1 MRESTV
7 KEEKSK
13 VAKFKV
19 PHTYVI
25 LFTVI
30 VLATIAT
37 YLLPAGLY
45 ERVQDAATGR
55 TVVDVQSFH
64 YVDKTPVGLFNMFK
78 AIPLAMQRAAQV
90 VFFVFI
96 IGASFTMIKATGALD
111 AGIARVIIK
120 LKHRD
125 KVVIPVVMFLFSIMG
140 FTFGAAEEVIPF
152 VPIAIALSRGFGYD
166 DIVGV
171 AMVST
176 GACIGFAGGMLNPFT
191 VGIAHG
197 IAQLPLYSGLAFRTV
212 GYAIFYVMAVW
223 YVMRYAAKVKADPTK
238 SVTYDLTQDRG
249 DGEQEFEMPEFT
261 GRHKAVL
268 VTVAIGFAIMVYSI
282 IKEGWYINEI
292 SALFILMAIVASII
306 GGMNTNKMAVS
317 FIQGAKDIVP
327 GALVVGIARTILV
340 VMEQGQ
346 IMDTVIYGLA
356 SGVQSLPVQITS
368 VGMFFVQSVINFF
381 IPSGSGQAATTMPI
395 MIPLADVIGITR
407 QTAVL
412 AYQYGDAF
420 SNQIIPTA
428 GSLLGILGL
437 ANVPY
442 DRWLKY
448 NWKLVMYWSIAGAV
462 LVFVAAT
469 IKLGP
474 F

>member
-1 MRESTV
+1 MTGSTV
-7 KEEKSK
+7 KEKKPVEKR
-13 VAKFKV
+13 VRV

-25 LFTVI
+25 LFMVI

-37 YLLPAGLY
+37 HLLPAGVY
-45 ERVQDAATGR
+45 DRVQDAATGR
-55 TVVDVQSFH
+55 TVVDVESFH
-64 YVDKTPVGLFNMFK
+64 YVEPTPVGFFAMFK
-78 AIPLAMQRAAQV
+78 SIPVAMQRASQV

-111 AGIARVIIK
+111 AGIAQVIVK
-120 LKHRD
+120 LKGKD
-125 KVVIPVVMFLFSIMG
+125 KIVIPVVMFLFSIMG
-140 FTFGAAEEVIPF
+140 FSFGAAEEVIPF
-152 VPIAIALSRGFGYD
+152 VPITIALSRGFGYD

-176 GACIGFAGGMLNPFT
+176 GACTGFAGGMLNPFT

-212 GYAIFYVMAVW
+212 GFISFYIIAVW

-238 SVTYDLTQDRG
+238 SVTYGITGSAQSKEDK
-249 DGEQEFEMPEFT
+249 FEIPEFT
-261 GRHKAVL
+261 TRHKVVL
-268 VTVAIGFAIMVYSI
+268 VTVLIGMGVMVYGI
-282 IKEGWYINEI
+282 IKQGWYINEI
-292 SALFILMAIVASII
+292 SALFLIMGILASAI
-306 GGMNTNKMAVS
+306 GGISMNKMAVS
-317 FIQGAKDIVP
+317 FILGAKDIVP

-346 IMDTVIYGLA
+346 IMDTVIHGLA
-356 SGVQSLPVQITS
+356 SVIQSFPVAVSS
-368 VGMFFVQSVINFF
+368 VGMFIVQSMINFF

-395 MIPLADVIGITR
+395 MIPLADVIGMTR

-412 AYQYGDAF
+412 AFQYGDAF

-448 NWKLVMYWSIAGAV
+448 NWKLVLYWSIAGAV

-469 IKLGP
+469 IQLGP